1 MKVLYK
7 KIKIDIEKKIGF
19 KISSTTEA
27 RTLLNLL
34 LENEIFDLSLSTIR
48 RFWGLLPDRKPH
60 EKTLNALAAFLGYK
74 TYLDYVTSK
83 NRFEQLFIDEKI
95 QRLKHKDDLSNSDF
109 KFIESLYHKSGHANF
124 VVSLFEHA
132 VMFNKWR
139 YIEQLFDASQHKLLV
154 IKDHRN
160 SFLMGFSYQVSI
172 FLNSI
177 PALTFNKIIDSLLS
191 VDGFKTHVVY
201 IYIDI
206 ININKRYGNILERI
220 NSKTCKSE
228 EKIFLNLILSL
239 GSFLSGRKPKFF
251 KATLREIETLPDILK
266 GRYYGYQILYYTE
279 CGNNEKAIY
288 YFKKFKSD
296 MNQDTYIINYLHEF
310 INHLI
315 FSKRFDMIDE
325 IITEFYD
332 AIMDDYNI
340 HSYLVIFIVN
350 INEVIFYLRNNNL
363 KKAYRLFCN
372 LDLEKI
378 KYGSI
383 CDYYLIFYHILG
395 YHIHGN
401 FNIKNNHKSEY
412 HKLSTN
418 AKFQRFDDTYLE
430 TFILNK

>member
-1 MKVLYK
+1 MKALHK

-27 RTLLNLL
+27 RNLLNLL

-60 EKTLNALAAFLGYK
+60 EKTLNALATFLGYK

-109 KFIESLYHKSGHANF
+109 KFIESLYLKSGHTNF

-139 YIEQLFDASQHKLLV
+139 YIEQLFDESQNKLLV

-177 PALTFNKIIDSLLS
+177 PASTFNKIIGRLLS
-191 VDGFKTHVVY
+191 IDGFKTHVIY

-220 NSKTCKSE
+220 HSKTCKSE

-239 GSFLSGRKPKFF
+239 RSFLSGRKPTSF
-251 KATLREIETLPDILK
+251 KVPLKEIETLPDILK

-279 CGNNEKAIY
+279 CDNNEKAIS
-288 YFKKFKSD
+288 YFKKFK
-296 MNQDTYIINYLHEF
+296 NNVTPDTYIINYLHEF

-315 FSKRFDMIDE
+315 FAKKFDMIDE

-332 AIMDDYNI
+332 AIMDDYNT
-340 HSYLVIFIVN
+340 HSYLVIFIVDM
-350 INEVIFYLRNNNL
+350 NEVIFYLRNNNI

-378 KYGSI
+378 KYGSN

-395 YHIHGN
+395 YHIYDSSK
-401 FNIKNNHKSEY
+401 IKGHHKSEY

-418 AKFQRFDDTYLE
+418 AKFKRFDDAYLE
-430 TFILNK
+430 TFILNN